1 MKKDFIPRRNSNLNT
16 FVNNFITRLDLHSQ
30 DLAMNDQEINEA
42 KKILQNHMRTF
53 ANMISLRAE
62 SKAATEEFNSSR
74 ENTINLI
81 RRLSNQIKSSKKY
94 DTGIGADFGIINRYS
109 PVTDFSRHKP
119 ELKAKLNG
127 SEVIIRYQAYGAD
140 GLTLYSKRGNE
151 TKFTKLNCL
160 REDLH

>member
-1 MKKDFIPRRNSNLNT
+1 
-16 FVNNFITRLDLHSQ
+16 
-30 DLAMNDQEINEA
+30 
-42 KKILQNHMRTF
+42 MRTF

-127 SEVIIRYQAYGAD
+127 SEVIIRYQAYGTD

-151 TKFTKLNCL
+151 TKFTKLSIVFGRTYTDNRPNLSRSIPEAREYYAYYYVKDGETGL
-160 REDLH
+160 RSDVVKLVVP